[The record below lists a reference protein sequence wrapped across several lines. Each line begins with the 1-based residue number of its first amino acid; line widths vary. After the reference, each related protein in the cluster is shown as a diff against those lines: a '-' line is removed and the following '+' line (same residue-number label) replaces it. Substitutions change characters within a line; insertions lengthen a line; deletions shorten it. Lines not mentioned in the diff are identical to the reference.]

1 MIVKH
6 ICIVGGGSAGWMT
19 AFALMRAKPEIKV
32 TLIESPDIETVGV
45 GESLLQHF
53 QEYVQLTGLDDREW
67 MPACDATF
75 KTSISFTDWTR
86 NKGTF
91 QYPFGNWNFPQ
102 YEHKLNTIADLFL
115 LQEFYSELKT
125 RDFVL
130 YLNNITWL
138 AEYNR
143 LSDNASFRDRPRGE
157 NNQRHE
163 WSYHMDAVKF
173 ANYLASRCEKKVE
186 RILATVDYVD
196 IDENGVNY
204 IQYGGDKK
212 IEADLFVDCTGF
224 KALLMGDERLES
236 IWENF
241 GLLKND
247 SAVAARIPY
256 ETEEEQ
262 QAVRN
267 TTDCKTMKNGWMW
280 DIPLWSR
287 TGKGYVYSSQYI
299 DKDDAEKEFR
309 EETGWEGD
317 VRHINFK
324 HGCHKR
330 FINKNVVAIGLS
342 YGFLEPLESTG
353 LLTTHENIIQL
364 INALDING
372 NDNYWDD
379 LNCEFVNPETYLML
393 NGLAEFVYSHYFL
406 ATRNDTEYW
415 RDIGKFYTNLM
426 DSRPAVDVN
435 LDFCPP
441 AAMFSLIDL
450 FSQADIIFENKSKN
464 QLDDPN
470 KSSGMLAITLGMERK
485 HPELLKVLKSLR
497 ASYGTSSYFGPDNK
511 KYIDWLITDG
521 YAGVRNY
528 LQYRE
533 MQIMREKTSYEY
545 LKENIYNENL

>member
-19 AFALMRAKPEIKV
+19 AFALMRSKPEIKV
-32 TLIESPDIETVGV
+32 TLIESPDIETIGV

-91 QYPFGNWNFPQ
+91 QYPFGDWNFPK
-102 YEHKLNTIADLFL
+102 YENKLNTIADLYL
-115 LQEFYSELKT
+115 LQEFYPELHPK
-125 RDFVL
+125 DFVL
-130 YLNNITWL
+130 YLNQVNWL

-173 ANYLASRCEKKVE
+173 ANYLASRCEGKVE

-204 IQYGGDKK
+204 IQYGDKK

-224 KALLMGDERLES
+224 KALLIGDEKLES
-236 IWENF
+236 EWEDF
-241 GLLKND
+241 SLLRND

-256 ETEEEQ
+256 KTEEEQ

-267 TTDCKTMKNGWMW
+267 TTDCKTMTNGWMW

-287 TGKGYVYSSQYI
+287 TGKGYVYSSKYI

-317 VRHINFK
+317 VRHIKFK

-364 INALDING
+364 LNALNING
-372 NDNYWDD
+372 NDNYWDN
-379 LNCEFVNPETYLML
+379 LTCEFVNPETYIMIT
-393 NGLAEFVYSHYFL
+393 GLAEFVYMHYFL
-406 ATRNDTEYW
+406 ATRGDTEYW
-415 RDIGKFYTNLM
+415 LDIGK
-426 DSRPAVDVN
+426 
-435 LDFCPP
+435 DFKKPGNNSFFNP
-441 AAMFSLIDL
+441 VFAMLTVVEL
-450 FSQADIIFENKSKN
+450 FSEADAAFTNTSKS
-464 QLDDPN
+464 QLESPN
-470 KSSGMLAITLGMERK
+470 KSSGMLALILGMNRK

-497 ASYGTSSYFGPDNK
+497 ASYGTASFFGPDNK

-521 YAGVRNY
+521 YAGFRNF

-533 MQIMREKTSYEY
+533 MQIMREPTTYQY
-545 LKENIYNENL
+545 LKNNIYNENL

>member
-6 ICIVGGGSAGWMT
+6 ICIVGGGTAGWMT
-19 AFALMRAKPEIKV
+19 AFALMRVKPEIKV

-75 KTSISFTDWTR
+75 KTSISFTNWSR
-86 NKGTF
+86 NEGTF
-91 QYPFGNWNFPQ
+91 QYPFGRWKFPQ
-102 YEHKLNTIADLFL
+102 YENKLNTITDLYL
-115 LQEFYSELKT
+115 LQEFYPEFNT

-130 YLNNITWL
+130 YLNPINWL

-143 LSDNASFRDRPRGE
+143 LSDHGSFRDRPRGD

-163 WSYHMDAVKF
+163 WSYHMDATKF
-173 ANYLASRCEKKVE
+173 GNYLASRCENKVE

-196 IDENGVNY
+196 IGEDGVNY
-204 IQYGGDKK
+204 VQYGDKK

-224 KALLMGDERLES
+224 KALLMSDERLDS
-236 IWENF
+236 IWEDF
-241 GLLKND
+241 TMLKND
-247 SAVAARIPY
+247 SAIAARIPY
-256 ETEEEQ
+256 KNEEEQ
-262 QAVRN
+262 QKVRN
-267 TTDCKTMKNGWMW
+267 TTDCKTMNSGWMW

-287 TGKGYVYSSQYI
+287 TGKGYVYSSKYI
-299 DKDDAEKEFR
+299 DQDDAEKEFR

-317 VRHINFK
+317 VRYIKFK

-330 FINKNVVAIGLS
+330 FINKNVVAVGLS

-364 INALDING
+364 LNALDVNG
-372 NDNYWDD
+372 NDNYWD
-379 LNCEFVNPETYLML
+379 NKTCEFVNAESYMMI
-393 NGLAEFVYSHYFL
+393 NSLADFIYMHYFL
-406 ATRNDTEYW
+406 ATKSDTEYW
-415 RDIGKFYTNLM
+415 NDIGKDFLNHFKPGNTATEVYVNPVLLM
-426 DSRPAVDVN
+426 TDIVE
-435 LDFCPP
+435 
-441 AAMFSLIDL
+441 L
-450 FSQADIIFENKSKN
+450 FSQTDVIFDNKSKS
-464 QLDDPN
+464 QADAPD
-470 KSSGMLAITLGMERK
+470 KTSGLLSIILGMERK
-485 HPELLKVLKSLR
+485 HPELLKVLKSIR

-533 MQIMREKTSYEY
+533 MQIMREPTTYQY
-545 LKENIYNENL
+545 LKENIYNEKY